1 MLYTSN
7 FWKCAESAQ
16 EKIFLEGKN
25 GCTKPFFEDR
35 VLEPSRIQALENANV
50 IPICP
55 FTECKI
61 KLKNIG
67 EILGQMFKLSYSEDF

>member
-35 VLEPSRIQALENANV
+35 VLEPSRIQVQYVSHN
-50 IPICP
+50 
-55 FTECKI
+55 
-61 KLKNIG
+61 
-67 EILGQMFKLSYSEDF
+67 FKLA